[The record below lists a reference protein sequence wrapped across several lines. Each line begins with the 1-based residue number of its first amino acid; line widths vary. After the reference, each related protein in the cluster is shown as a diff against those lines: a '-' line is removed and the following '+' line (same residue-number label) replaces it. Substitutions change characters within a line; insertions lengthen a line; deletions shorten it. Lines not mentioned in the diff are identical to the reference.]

1 MGALMRFQLCHLI
14 RLICLCST
22 ALSRWVSGREILAWG
37 REVESRVRWGR
48 KAGYELRKGER
59 SPPSQA
65 VGR

>member
-1 MGALMRFQLCHLI
+1 MRFQLCPLI
-14 RLICLCST
+14 RLICLRST
-22 ALSRWVSGREILAWG
+22 ALSRRGSGRESLARG

-48 KAGYELRKGER
+48 KAGYELRKGGC